1 MFINTSATLQVA
13 WKSHSAWSGSKDLPT
28 PRPDFDC
35 VRKPAL
41 SVRLMPEGIVS
52 RRKHRMEL
60 HLAIILK
67 NFLGIGKSQGDSAT
81 EG

>member
-1 MFINTSATLQVA
+1 
-13 WKSHSAWSGSKDLPT
+13 
-28 PRPDFDC
+28 
-35 VRKPAL
+35 
-41 SVRLMPEGIVS
+41 MPEGIVS